1 MRIVARIRIMS
12 ASYRVEG
19 AVRPYLAPPSKA
31 SLMASSMSELL
42 YRVPVDSG
50 RQAASELSPYLLW
63 DRKLTSTV
71 ATIGLPAKDKG
82 RDRRGKESSRER
94 EDGGELHGCKM
105 ACETT
110 GRRRSTSVL
119 TASST
124 SSTAGFIQLQP
135 APVAPEVEYGLRI
148 DACAWPHCPH
158 VRAQR

>member
-1 MRIVARIRIMS
+1 MRIVARIPFIS
-12 ASYRVEG
+12 ASYRAEG
-19 AVRPYLAPPSKA
+19 MVRPYLAPPSKA

-42 YRVPVDSG
+42 YRVPVNPG
-50 RQAASELSPYLLW
+50 RQAASELSPYSSW

-71 ATIGLPAKDKG
+71 ATIGLPAKYKPG
-82 RDRRGKESSRER
+82 DRRGKESSRER

-119 TASST
+119 AASPTST
-124 SSTAGFIQLQP
+124 TGFIHPQP
-135 APVAPEVEYGLRI
+135 APVAPEVEYELRI